1 MKLKNQKDNINC
13 VRTFMR
19 KSFQR
24 VWNSFWVLFHKWV
37 TAAEMRIVLIW
48 LVPKKEREVMIQMMN
63 DLNQPKA
70 SLKFND
76 MIHYYLFVEF
86 FVYFD

>member
-1 MKLKNQKDNINC
+1 
-13 VRTFMR
+13 MR

-24 VWNSFWVLFHKWV
+24 VWNSFWALFHKWV
-37 TAAEMRIVLIW
+37 IAVEMKNVLIW
-48 LVPKKEREVMIQMMN
+48 LVLKRESREEMILMMN

-76 MIHYYLFVEF
+76 MFHYYLFVEI
-86 FVYFD
+86 FVYFDQYKIIKKKVNLNIN